1 MSIMTIDW
9 SAKSEEERIL
19 KLESIYVL
27 SPALEGLL
35 QTVDHCRSY
44 SRYSREPKCLLIEGR
59 TGVGKTTLCEYYVEE
74 HPRVDVSE
82 SLTIP
87 VLYLK
92 IEVPATIMNLVSSL
106 LDALGDPAADK
117 GSIGSKTRRLR
128 HFLKELKVE
137 LIILDE
143 FQHFI
148 DRDSLKVL
156 KTLSDWLK
164 LLIDTSGIPMMLM
177 GMPYC
182 YFILDA
188 RGNEQLKRRFSLRR
202 MIEPFGWG
210 GTREAQQ
217 DFRKFLRRVDNE
229 LPFNKRS
236 NLSDQ
241 NIAFLIYYATNGI
254 VSYVMDLVRI
264 ASLAAIKLSRENI
277 TIDLLADAYDE
288 SLALAYPD
296 RINPFHHEGGSLELQ
311 PFKDELPDLR
321 SLKDLKDK
329 GETIEDIFRRR

>member
-1 MSIMTIDW
+1 MSTESIDW
-9 SAKSEEERIL
+9 SKKSEEEKIL

-27 SPALEGLL
+27 SPGLEGIL

-59 TGVGKTTLCEYYVEE
+59 TGVGKTTLCEYYVEQY
-74 HPRVDVSE
+74 PRVEIDE
-82 SLTIP
+82 STVIP

-92 IEVPATIMNLVSSL
+92 IEVPATIMNLVSAL
-106 LDALGDPAADK
+106 LAALGDPAADK

-128 HFLKELKVE
+128 HFLRDLKVE

-164 LLIDTSGIPMMLM
+164 LLVDTTGIPIMLM

-182 YFILDA
+182 HFILDA
-188 RGNEQLKRRFSLRR
+188 RGNEQLKRRFSMRR
-202 MIEPFGWG
+202 RIEPFSWG
-210 GTREAQQ
+210 KTREEQQ
-217 DFRKFLRRVDNE
+217 GFRNFLRRVDNE

-236 NLSDQ
+236 NLSAQ

-254 VSYVMDLVRI
+254 VSYVMELVRM
-264 ASLAAIKLSRENI
+264 ASLAAIKLSQENI
-277 TIDLLADAYDE
+277 SIDLLADAYDE
-288 SLALAYPD
+288 SLAFAYPD
-296 RINPFHHEGGSLELQ
+296 RINPFRHEGDSLQLQ
-311 PFKDELPDLR
+311 PFRDELPDLR

-329 GETIEDIFRRR
+329 GETIEDIFRR

>member
-1 MSIMTIDW
+1 MSTQTVDW
-9 SAKSEEERIL
+9 SKKSEEERIL

-27 SPALEGLL
+27 SPVLEGILV
-35 QTVDHCRSY
+35 TVDHCRSY

-59 TGVGKTTLCEYYVEE
+59 TGVGKTTLCEYYVEQ
-74 HPRVDVSE
+74 HPIVETGD
-82 SLTIP
+82 SLVVP

-92 IEVPATIMNLVSSL
+92 IEVPATIMNLVSAL
-106 LDALGDPAADK
+106 LAALGDPAADK

-164 LLIDTSGIPMMLM
+164 LLVDTTQVPMMLL

-182 YFILDA
+182 HFILDA

-202 MIEPFGWG
+202 MIDPFGWG
-210 GTREAQQ
+210 GTKEEQQ
-217 DFRKFLRRVDNE
+217 DFRTFLRRVDNE

-236 NLSDQ
+236 NLSDR
-241 NIAFLIYYATNGI
+241 NIAFLIFYATNGI
-254 VSYVMDLVRI
+254 ISYVMELVRI
-264 ASLAAIKLSRENI
+264 ASLAAIRLSLENI
-277 TIDLLADAYDE
+277 SIDLLADAYDE

-296 RINPFHHEGGSLELQ
+296 RINPFNHEGPLKLQ
-311 PFKDELPDLR
+311 PFKDEFPDLR
-321 SLKDLKDK
+321 SLGDLKDK
-329 GETIEDIFRRR
+329 NETIEEIFRRR